1 MSTLSTRSL
10 FLITFL
16 VHVGIAQDTMEKEL
30 SARVS
35 QTRLLSTVRELVKIG
50 TRMGGTPS
58 GDKSARYLEQRFK
71 RIALPV
77 EVVEE
82 PPKLAFDNQS
92 WSLRVE
98 QPRELRNLIKH
109 EWLGGFS
116 PSVPLTQAPLEVWP
130 PSDEL
135 EDDSIRGKAFL
146 IESPLSQRLY
156 NRLVEH
162 GATALLLSS
171 PLLEGAYSE
180 WAFIADLRPARDN
193 AIPLYNLSFNNA
205 SALRKTLEDDIPV
218 TVSFS
223 SKVTIERGSPKTVVA
238 TMEGESDSCFIV
250 CAHGD
255 SDSGGPGADDNAS
268 GVSGVLELARVLNG
282 MVSSG
287 LLPKPAFTIKFIV
300 WGSEIYST
308 EHYVRRH
315 QDSLEKI
322 LGVLNYDEIGT
333 GATRNCLYFESN
345 DIEHNEKLLRTL
357 ERVGEEYVGRKGFW
371 EESTTNPSQGGTDS
385 YVFLPEWLGR
395 LNLPEAEVPSVTIY
409 TGAWNERKTIP
420 QTEGWSSKAW
430 KGHPDSVTVDYSAYY
445 HSSLDTPARTTEKEP
460 FNMVWGVKAVGI
472 ALLRLAW

>member
-1 MSTLSTRSL
+1 
-10 FLITFL
+10 
-16 VHVGIAQDTMEKEL
+16 
-30 SARVS
+30 
-35 QTRLLSTVRELVKIG
+35 
-50 TRMGGTPS
+50 
-58 GDKSARYLEQRFK
+58 
-71 RIALPV
+71 
-77 EVVEE
+77 
-82 PPKLAFDNQS
+82 
-92 WSLRVE
+92 
-98 QPRELRNLIKH
+98 
-109 EWLGGFS
+109 
-116 PSVPLTQAPLEVWP
+116 
-130 PSDEL
+130 
-135 EDDSIRGKAFL
+135 
-146 IESPLSQRLY
+146 
-156 NRLVEH
+156 
-162 GATALLLSS
+162 
-171 PLLEGAYSE
+171 
-180 WAFIADLRPARDN
+180 
-193 AIPLYNLSFNNA
+193 
-205 SALRKTLEDDIPV
+205 
-218 TVSFS
+218 
-223 SKVTIERGSPKTVVA
+223 
-238 TMEGESDSCFIV
+238 
-250 CAHGD
+250 
-255 SDSGGPGADDNAS
+255 
-268 GVSGVLELARVLNG
+268 

-385 YVFLPEWLGR
+385 YVFLPDWLGR